1 MVKTR
6 DSCQPELAREPSPGS
21 CPTTTGEGCEND
33 EEQLFVPVQ
42 RSRKTKKQ
50 DNVADTIK
58 LVNQAIEND
67 PTVKMIDFM
76 REEMDKCREHETKL
90 LQMLCQTFS
99 SSAQQPSPPQE
110 YGYPTRTHVLSPS
123 SQYDSFAPHL
133 FGNSW
138 GTFVSQGYQIN
149 LHVLRPASPATYQP
163 CNSSQHHFP
172 CQVKAQTQMI
182 VLVVAH
188 TKHEKVL

>member
-1 MVKTR
+1 MQK
-6 DSCQPELAREPSPGS
+6 
-21 CPTTTGEGCEND
+21 
-33 EEQLFVPVQ
+33 
-42 RSRKTKKQ
+42 SRKTKKQ

-110 YGYPTRTHVLSPS
+110 YGYQLEHM
-123 SQYDSFAPHL
+123 FCHL
-133 FGNSW
+133 HLNM
-138 GTFVSQGYQIN
+138 IAL
-149 LHVLRPASPATYQP
+149 LHTCLEILQVHLLIKGFKVICMYYNQHLQQTYQP
-163 CNSSQHHFP
+163 CNSFSTPLSLSGQSSNSNDSSGSSSY
-172 CQVKAQTQMI
+172 QT
-182 VLVVAH
+182 
-188 TKHEKVL
+188 

>member
-1 MVKTR
+1 MGK
-6 DSCQPELAREPSPGS
+6 
-21 CPTTTGEGCEND
+21 
-33 EEQLFVPVQ
+33 QL
-42 RSRKTKKQ
+42 
-50 DNVADTIK
+50 D
-58 LVNQAIEND
+58 
-67 PTVKMIDFM
+67 
-76 REEMDKCREHETKL
+76 
-90 LQMLCQTFS
+90 
-99 SSAQQPSPPQE
+99 
-110 YGYPTRTHVLSPS
+110 GYPTRTHVLSPS

-188 TKHEKVL
+188 SKHETVL